1 MQGMNALPMFD
12 SGNLY
17 LAARA
22 VLQRIGIGM
31 DLSAFLSMEV
41 GLTISLYKTLLLAI
55 SFFNTPF

>member
-41 GLTISLYKTLLLAI
+41 GLTISLY
-55 SFFNTPF
+55 